1 MRLSI
6 IFIVYL
12 IINAAP
18 VAAQEQALIPF
29 EHDEKWGYKNKNGN
43 VVIESVY
50 FLADSFNTHG
60 IAAVVDD
67 SGWVYINKKGISILR
82 PFIYDN
88 GPDYFSEGLARYVSD
103 NNIGFFDEKGSII
116 IPARFSFVLPFSE
129 EMAAFCEGCKEI
141 KDGEHSRMVGGKWG
155 YIDKSGKVVV
165 NAIYNRVGKFEGS
178 KARVE
183 DESGSYYIDK
193 KGNRV
198 R

>member
-6 IFIVYL
+6 IFIAYL
-12 IINAAP
+12 IIDAAP

-29 EHDEKWGYKNKNGN
+29 EYDEKWGYKNKKGD

-50 FLADSFNTHG
+50 FLADSFNTYG
-60 IAAVVDD
+60 IAAVIDD
-67 SGWVYINKKGISILR
+67 SGWVYINKRGKSILR

-103 NNIGFFDEKGSII
+103 GKMGFFDERGSVI
-116 IPARFSFVLPFSE
+116 IPARLSFVLPFSE
-129 EMAAFCEGCKEI
+129 GLAAFCEGCKEI
-141 KDGEHSRMVGGKWG
+141 KDGEHSRMEGGKWG
-155 YIDKSGKVVV
+155 YIDKSGKVVI
-165 NAIYNRVGKFEGS
+165 NAIYIIAGKFDGS

-183 DESGSYYIDK
+183 DERGSYYIDK